1 MSNCRSSDCQLS
13 DFHPVTSEKL
23 LKIVQRSTNK
33 SCQLDPIPTS
43 VLKRHIMTF
52 LPKLT
57 EIVNASLQSGVFPKS
72 LGDAIVTPILKKPS
86 MDKEE
91 LKNYRPVSN
100 IRYLSKVIETVVCS
114 QLTQYLDDHKLLD
127 PLQSA
132 YRVGHSTETAL
143 LRVHNDILRIMD
155 GSRAVFLVMLDL
167 SAAFDTLDHDILL
180 QRFRD
185 RFGITGTAIQWFSS
199 YFTRRTHWVHAAGAN
214 SDVHHLEFGVP
225 QGSVHVHSPCTLLLS
240 GTSFIGMESTTTCML
255 MTFKFT

>member
-1 MSNCRSSDCQLS
+1 MKKVKNIRLFIADQHVDQQLSVTLPSSDCQLS

-57 EIVNASLQSGVFPKS
+57 EIVYASLQSGVFPKS

-127 PLQSA
+127 PLQS
-132 YRVGHSTETAL
+132 HTELVTAPRQL
-143 LRVHNDILRIMD
+143 FSGGTQRHPPHNGRQQ
-155 GSRAVFLVMLDL
+155 SSFLSNARPLCC
-167 SAAFDTLDHDILL
+167 F
-180 QRFRD
+180 
-185 RFGITGTAIQWFSS
+185 
-199 YFTRRTHWVHAAGAN
+199 
-214 SDVHHLEFGVP
+214 
-225 QGSVHVHSPCTLLLS
+225 
-240 GTSFIGMESTTTCML
+240 
-255 MTFKFT
+255 